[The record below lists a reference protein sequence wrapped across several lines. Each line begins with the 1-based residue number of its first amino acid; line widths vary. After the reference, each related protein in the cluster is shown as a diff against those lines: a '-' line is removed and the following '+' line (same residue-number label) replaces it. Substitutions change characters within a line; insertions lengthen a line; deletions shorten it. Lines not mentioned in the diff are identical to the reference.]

1 MSPKTEQ
8 DVDTLARKGT
18 PKVLAFHVLQGF
30 NYVLACAFFAYLALH
45 GSEAKP
51 EIVSKLWMKLEDPPL
66 NPLERTLLAMFWL
79 SPFCIGLGYLVLRD
93 HLESVY
99 GSFLTAFMGG
109 TLTFRL
115 LLTPAQYLTLIIVPV
130 DFGGILY
137 KTLLLRNKET
147 GQAIPKSARRFLWN
161 VPEKK
166 ERPAIFKLM
175 EAESYAFAAY
185 AYALSFASTDVLL
198 PGSVG
203 SRVAPF
209 SKIFFVTQAVIF
221 VFVVPA
227 LRQGKRNALLV
238 LAANKLIVCTLLFKA
253 IFLDGLIAPNPLYFL
268 VLIPYLISL
277 AVELEIVAGYHVLAR
292 VKKWAEKKQN

>member
-8 DVDTLARKGT
+8 DVDTLASKDT

-79 SPFCIGLGYLVLRD
+79 SPFCIGLGYILLAK

-109 TLTFRL
+109 TLTFRV

-130 DFGGILY
+130 DFGGLLY
-137 KTLLLRNKET
+137 KLSLFREEFW
-147 GQAIPKSARRFLWN
+147 AIPKHHRRFLWN

-166 ERPAIFKLM
+166 DRSMLSRLLEL
-175 EAESYAFAAY
+175 ESYAFAAY

-209 SKIFFVTQAVIF
+209 PKIFFVTQAVIF

-238 LAANKLIVCTLLFKA
+238 LAANKLIVCTLLSKA

-268 VLIPYLISL
+268 VLIPYLVSL
-277 AVELEIVAGYHVLAR
+277 VVELQIVAGYHVLAR
-292 VKKWAEKKQN
+292 AKKVAEKKQN